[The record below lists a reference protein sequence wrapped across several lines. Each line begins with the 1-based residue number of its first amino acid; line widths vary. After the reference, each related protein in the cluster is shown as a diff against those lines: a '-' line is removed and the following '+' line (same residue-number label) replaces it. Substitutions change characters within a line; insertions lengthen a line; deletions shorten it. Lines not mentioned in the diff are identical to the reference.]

1 MEPARTVP
9 AGGPRR
15 LPWPGVGHVV
25 AGRYRLTGHLAS
37 GTTGEVWAAEVD
49 GTRVALKLLH
59 RHLLRSDDVLSRLD
73 EVLIL
78 TSQVEH
84 PGVVRIVESDT
95 RSQHP
100 YVATV
105 RLETRLLGGSDRPFL
120 ETATALADALAALH
134 VAGVVHG
141 DLRAGHVIGSAEGP
155 RILDAGT
162 SVVLGTLA
170 VTPVTPPEVAD
181 GAPPDAR
188 SDTFALGVVLRTLA
202 AEQPP
207 APDVADEVA
216 DVLSVA
222 TATEPEQRYAA
233 GVALAEALRAI
244 PLPS

>member
-1 MEPARTVP
+1 M
-9 AGGPRR
+9 
-15 LPWPGVGHVV
+15 
-25 AGRYRLTGHLAS
+25 
-37 GTTGEVWAAEVD
+37 WAAEVT
-49 GTRVALKLLH
+49 GIRVALKLLH
-59 RHLLRSDDVLSRLD
+59 RHLLASDDVLSRLD
-73 EVLIL
+73 DVLIL
-78 TSQVEH
+78 TSQVAH
-84 PGVVRIVESDT
+84 AGVVRIVESDT

-105 RLETRLLGGSDRPFL
+105 RLETQRLGGSDRPFL
-120 ETATALADALAALH
+120 ETAIALADALGALH
-134 VAGVVHG
+134 TAGVVHG

-181 GAPPDAR
+181 GASPDAR

-216 DVLSVA
+216 AVLGVA
-222 TATEPEQRYAA
+222 TAMEPDQRFAD
-233 GVALAEALRAI
+233 GGALARALRAI
-244 PLPS
+244 PSRP